1 LKRRES
7 TILSLRAPALAKLDD
22 VAARTIAVAL
32 PALTLGIAVGIVRLQ
47 HRGGSFDALMAVTV
61 LTCAVYAAYL
71 ALRRLAGWR
80 GFATSW
86 GRRRRRSAFTKKRSR
101 PRPLVIAVT
110 MLTSLSQET
119 LGEIGVCDP
128 MLSQVGRLA
137 ALTQT
142 AGLDGVVAS
151 PQEIDLIRRRCGR
164 QFAIVT
170 PGIRAAADVKGDQ
183 SRTMAAA
190 EALAAGATY
199 LVVGRPIIAAKDPR
213 AAADRIAAE
222 CRTVIGSDP
231 SGLGRHVRGIRGV

>member
-1 LKRRES
+1 MAEERRRWALE
-7 TILSLRAPALAKLDD
+7 TEAIARWRPPLWPVIVLWTPLAVGLIWLGLVLGGYAPAPAWLAT
-22 VAARTIAVAL
+22 R
-32 PALTLGIAVGIVRLQ
+32 LGVWMINVHAS
-47 HRGGSFDALMAVTV
+47 GGSTMMRAAHDA
-61 LTCAVYAAYL
+61 AADE
-71 ALRRLAGWR
+71 AA
-80 GFATSW
+80 
-86 GRRRRRSAFTKKRSR
+86 KRSR

-170 PGIRAAADVKGDQ
+170 PGIRAAADIKGDQ

-222 CRTVIGSDP
+222 CRTVMGSDP
-231 SGLGRHVRGIRGV
+231 SGVGRHVRGIRGV